1 MNSMT
6 GFGRADS
13 RSKNLAVAV
22 EISSVNN
29 RFLEFA
35 FRLPRQLSFLEPRLK
50 DLIAAVVD
58 RGRLTV
64 VVSYED
70 YGLGIDKAVLNAALA
85 RDIHSHLVELKKK
98 FKLSGEIEIGHF
110 LQFQDLFKV
119 ERSED
124 LEDKVWPVV
133 KKAATAALKQVVA
146 MRQTEGAN
154 LGKDISARVKGL
166 QIVIDKIH
174 KLAGNNFEMFRSK
187 MAARIEELLDKKDY
201 DRARFEEEIAYLAER
216 ADISEECVR
225 FDSHLGQF
233 LDEIK
238 HDGMVGRRLN
248 FILQELNR
256 EANTIGS
263 KSANP
268 EITHMVVELKEEIER
283 IREQVQNIE

>member
-6 GFGRADS
+6 GFGRADHKT
-13 RSKNLAVAV
+13 KNLAVAV

-29 RFLEFA
+29 RFLEYA
-35 FRLPRQLSFLEPRLK
+35 FRLPRQLSFLEPKLK
-50 DLIAAVVD
+50 DLIGSSVD

-64 VVSYED
+64 LVSYED
-70 YGLGIDKAVLNAALA
+70 YGLGVDKAVLNSALA
-85 RDIHSHLVELKKK
+85 KDIHKHLLELKKK
-98 FKLSGEIEIGHF
+98 FRLSGEIEIGHF
-110 LQFQDLFKV
+110 LLFQDLFKV
-119 ERSED
+119 ERSEN
-124 LEDKVWPVV
+124 LEEKVWPVV
-133 KKAATAALKQVVA
+133 KKAAQGALKNLIA
-146 MRQTEGAN
+146 MRQTEGNN
-154 LGKDISARVKGL
+154 LKKDITARIKILQKVIVKI
-166 QIVIDKIH
+166 Q

-187 MAARIEELLDKKDY
+187 MTARIEELLNKKDF

-225 FDSHLGQF
+225 FDSHLSQF
-233 LDEIK
+233 MDEIS
-238 HDGMVGRRLN
+238 HDGMIGRRLN

-268 EITHMVVELKEEIER
+268 DITHMVVELKEEIER

>member
-6 GFGRADS
+6 GFGRADHKT
-13 RSKNLAVAV
+13 KNLAVAV

-29 RFLEFA
+29 RFLEYA
-35 FRLPRQLSFLEPRLK
+35 FRLPRQLSFLEPKLK
-50 DLIAAVVD
+50 DLIGSTVD

-64 VVSYED
+64 LVSYED
-70 YGLGIDKAVLNAALA
+70 YGLGIDKAVLNSALA
-85 RDIHSHLVELKKK
+85 KDIHKHLLELKKK
-98 FKLSGEIEIGHF
+98 FKLSGDIEIGHF

-119 ERSED
+119 ERSEN
-124 LEDKVWPVV
+124 LEEKVWPVV
-133 KKAATAALKQVVA
+133 KKAAQGALKNLIA
-146 MRQTEGAN
+146 MRLTEGTN
-154 LGKDISARVKGL
+154 LKKDITARIKIL
-166 QIVIDKIH
+166 QKVIAKIQ
-174 KLAGNNFEMFRSK
+174 KLAGNNSEMFRSK
-187 MAARIEELLDKKDY
+187 MTARIEDLLNKKDY

-225 FDSHLGQF
+225 FDSHLSQF
-233 LDEIK
+233 MDEIS
-238 HDGMVGRRLN
+238 HDGMIGRRLN

-268 EITHMVVELKEEIER
+268 DITHMVVELKEEIER